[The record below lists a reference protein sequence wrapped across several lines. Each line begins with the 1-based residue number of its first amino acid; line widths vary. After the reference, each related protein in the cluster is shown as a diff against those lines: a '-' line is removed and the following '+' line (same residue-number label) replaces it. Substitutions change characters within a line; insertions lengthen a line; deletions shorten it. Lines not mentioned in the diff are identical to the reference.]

1 MSNTDK
7 QEGLTLTLSE
17 IQSSENLR
25 KLGALSGDRIVDN
38 KLVRV
43 FSKPEDSVLSGQ
55 TLTSEDILN
64 SPTLQGLNAKEGD
77 RIVDNKLVTSEYDNA
92 WAQFR
97 YGVAEEQGFLADVG
111 VWLESR
117 FPIGEINVD
126 FSKNDFSAISYQSPD
141 ELYGCL

>member
-17 IQSSENLR
+17 IQGSENLR

-117 FPIGEINVD
+117 FPIGEVNID
-126 FSKNDFSAISYQSPD
+126 FSKNDFSAIS
-141 ELYGCL
+141 

>member
-17 IQSSENLR
+17 IQGSENLR

-64 SPTLQGLNAKEGD
+64 LSL
-77 RIVDNKLVTSEYDNA
+77 IH
-92 WAQFR
+92 
-97 YGVAEEQGFLADVG
+97 
-111 VWLESR
+111 
-117 FPIGEINVD
+117 I
-126 FSKNDFSAISYQSPD
+126 
-141 ELYGCL
+141 